1 MTENEMIEMLKNG
14 VCDVE
19 FTKVNRQNRK
29 MRATLL
35 NEFVEELGYNV
46 DEIIDDAPDSVIR
59 VVDVDLDELR
69 SYRVN
74 SVKSF
79 VAE

>member
-19 FTKVNRQNRK
+19 FTKVNGQNRK
-29 MRATLL
+29 IRATLL
-35 NEFVEELGYNV
+35 NEFVEEQGYNV

-59 VVDVDLDELR
+59 VVDVDLNELR
-69 SYRVN
+69 SFRVN

>member
-1 MTENEMIEMLKNG
+1 
-14 VCDVE
+14 
-19 FTKVNRQNRK
+19 

-35 NEFVEELGYNV
+35 NEFVEEQGYNV

-59 VVDVDLDELR
+59 VVDVDLNELR
-69 SYRVN
+69 SFRVN

>member
-1 MTENEMIEMLKNG
+1 MTENEMIEI
-14 VCDVE
+14 
-19 FTKVNRQNRK
+19 TKVNRQNRK

-35 NEFVEELGYNV
+35 NEFVEEQGYNV

-59 VVDVDLDELR
+59 VVDVDLNELR
-69 SYRVN
+69 SFRVN